1 MIKIATGYDKAP
13 WLVYTIDVLTA
24 APVASQV
31 ARAFIAPNK
40 IHSTKF
46 LGIPSLGPSTSYS
59 LVQGLLTQQSFQVLG
74 LFRRINDAV
83 SYR

>member
-31 ARAFIAPNK
+31 GRAFITLNK
-40 IHSTKF
+40 INSTIISSV
-46 LGIPSLGPSTSYS
+46 GPIPP
-59 LVQGLLTQQSFQVLG
+59 
-74 LFRRINDAV
+74 D
-83 SYR
+83 